1 MKKLVI
7 ILMLML
13 ATTATIT
20 VNAQKHR
27 HTSNPGVTATVDK
40 NDAAVTANDNADST
54 AQGIVAYSD
63 TTSATPDSIAIIE
76 PASFDNPNDDP
87 DFQFVNKLF
96 NSGGFVTISII
107 AIIFGFLLLA
117 LPVILVALLLY
128 FLYKRNKE
136 HNKIIEEAINKG
148 VAIPQE
154 ALPTEHTTDTV
165 NMKKGIKNVA
175 IGIGLAVMF
184 HIMNIDF
191 LCAIGWFIAIYGAGQ
206 LAIMYFSKGNQ
217 TIQEIKQDPTKAEN
231 QNEEKIDNYDKSE

>member
-1 MKKLVI
+1 MKRLVI
-7 ILMLML
+7 IFMLML
-13 ATTATIT
+13 ATTAAIT

-27 HTSNPGVTATVDK
+27 HTN
-40 NDAAVTANDNADST
+40 TANVTMNVGQNRAMVNVSDNADST

-63 TTSATPDSIAIIE
+63 TTSVTADSIAINV

-117 LPVILVALLLY
+117 LPVILIVVLLY
-128 FLYKRNKE
+128 FLYKRNKD
-136 HNKIIEEAINKG
+136 HNRIIQEAIDKG
-148 VAIPQE
+148 VQIPQE
-154 ALPTEHTTDTV
+154 ALPTEHTVDDV

-175 IGIGLAVMF
+175 IGVGLAVMF
-184 HIMNIDF
+184 HTMGIDF

-206 LAIMYFSKGNQ
+206 LAIMYFSKGNKTINKIKEDITEAEAQ
-217 TIQEIKQDPTKAEN
+217 T
-231 QNEEKIDNYDKSE
+231 EEKIDNYDKSE